1 MGSSSLTE
9 DLVMFRL
16 IVNVV
21 VIAGVMY
28 LTFGMA
34 LAGWVASLRKGQAVT
49 LLPERGNRRW
59 PAWAQ
64 LAFVLLSLVLAG
76 ALFYALWIPL
86 PLALSAS
93 TALWLTIGGLVLFLA
108 GLILTLWARRTLG
121 AMWGIS
127 TSRKVKLLPD
137 HQLIQTGPY
146 ALVRHPMY
154 LGWWLS
160 LIGLVLIYHTWL
172 LVGLLAMSLLIFYL
186 RARREEAV
194 LAEKFGEEWQ
204 AYVARSKFLIPFI
217 Y

>member
-1 MGSSSLTE
+1 M
-9 DLVMFRL
+9 VMFSW
-16 IVNVV
+16 IVNVI
-21 VIAGVMY
+21 VIVGVIY

-59 PAWAQ
+59 PPWAQ
-64 LAFVLLSLVLAG
+64 LAFALLSLVLAG
-76 ALFYALWIPL
+76 ALFCVLWIPL
-86 PLALSAS
+86 PVALSES
-93 TALWLTIGGLVLFLA
+93 TALWLTIGGLALFLA

-146 ALVRHPMY
+146 ALMRHPMY

-160 LIGLVLIYHTWL
+160 LVGLLLIYHTWL
-172 LVGLLAMSLLIFYL
+172 LVGLLAMSLVIFYL